1 VTQAGCPQ
9 GSWSASA
16 PSAGRTAYD
25 GDGDDGHDIDED
37 DELALTSDIASDAE
51 QLQGQEGGGAEFRV
65 SRRQAGI
72 NVRIEYTAPGGTL
85 VGDLDL
91 KINGGRRRQ

>member
-1 VTQAGCPQ
+1 MVSL
-9 GSWSASA
+9 GSVC
-16 PSAGRTAYD
+16 RTHWPYD